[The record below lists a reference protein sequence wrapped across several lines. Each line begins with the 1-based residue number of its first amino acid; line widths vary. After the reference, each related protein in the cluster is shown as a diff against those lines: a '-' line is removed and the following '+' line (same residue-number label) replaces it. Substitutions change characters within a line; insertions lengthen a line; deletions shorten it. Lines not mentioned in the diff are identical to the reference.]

1 MMQRDQ
7 SVQHVRSGRVVEC
20 PLECRRKGSED
31 GCRGGLDVHGVR
43 CRRNGGT

>member
-20 PLECRRKGSED
+20 RRKGSED
-31 GCRGGLDVHGVR
+31 GCRGGLDVRGVR